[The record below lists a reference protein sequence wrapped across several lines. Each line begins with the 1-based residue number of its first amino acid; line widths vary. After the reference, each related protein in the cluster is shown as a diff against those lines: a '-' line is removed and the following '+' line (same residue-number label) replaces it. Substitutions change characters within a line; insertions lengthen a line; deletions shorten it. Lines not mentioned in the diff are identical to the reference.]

1 MLTAFLPQQLHQL
14 FTVGAVDNVLITV
27 GVDIAF
33 FQSGK
38 VSVKLLVK
46 VFAVAVAQ
54 RQPHTETNNAV
65 NAGFDTVI

>member
-38 VSVKLLVK
+38 VSVQLLVK

-54 RQPHTETNNAV
+54 RQP
-65 NAGFDTVI
+65 IPKQIIP

>member
-1 MLTAFLPQQLHQL
+1 MLTAF
-14 FTVGAVDNVLITV
+14 FAAAAASAVLLLGLSINVLITV

-54 RQPHTETNNAV
+54 RQP
-65 NAGFDTVI
+65 IPKQIMP